1 VTLDIDKLT
10 ESELEQLLSETELK
24 CKVDA
29 KTGDVKCATPEDIAR
44 AIGRLKNQP
53 KKVIFEVT
61 TETVE
66 VEPAAATKVVR

>member
-1 VTLDIDKLT
+1 MTLDIDKLT